1 MTDQQEIS
9 LTPAAQAYKASN
21 PESYSRMLELFDEE
35 TLSQILAMPA
45 EEQMKM
51 LLPISSQQPED

>member
-1 MTDQQEIS
+1 MDQQLILSPE
-9 LTPAAQAYKASN
+9 AKAYKTSN
-21 PESYSRMLELFDEE
+21 PESYSRMLELFDEA

-51 LLPISSQQPED
+51 LLPISSQPQEG